1 MEASRLLLPSAS
13 LSPSESA
20 MKEASRSLLL
30 WLLAS
35 EWVPVAVRSIAR
47 QCQNRCRY
55 YLRPRRSFHCRS
67 TLPCESIG

>member
-47 QCQNRCRY
+47 QC
-55 YLRPRRSFHCRS
+55 
-67 TLPCESIG
+67 